1 MRVSFAWRRSSMTN
15 GDKIRSMTN
24 EKLAE
29 ELVTFSADCL
39 FCDGCEQEQGFNV
52 CINCIKKWLEEEE
65 G

>member
-1 MRVSFAWRRSSMTN
+1 MTN

-39 FCDGCEQEQGFNV
+39 FCDGCEQEQGFSGCV
-52 CINCIKKWLEEEE
+52 NCIKEWLEEEHKE
-65 G
+65 S